1 MNTEAIATQHLSK
14 YARKQQRLAEEKN
27 FGTDYTKQIEQAE
40 KEQQEQTESD
50 TPKNTQKLDAMRKHQ
65 RLKDKAIVTI
75 ERKKIEV
82 QAFQML
88 LDATPEN
95 DVNVRTSYAKKLC
108 VAKQTIERM
117 AAARDKHMQK
127 IRRIAE
133 ELKIGAETTC

>member
-1 MNTEAIATQHLSK
+1 MEETQHLSK

-40 KEQQEQTESD
+40 REQQEQQVID
-50 TPKNTQKLDAMRKHQ
+50 TLKNKKLDAMRKHQ
-65 RLKDKAIVTI
+65 RLKDKAIATI

-88 LDATPEN
+88 LDCTPEQ

-108 VAKQTIERM
+108 TAKRTIEQM
-117 AAARDKHMQK
+117 TLARDKHYLK
-127 IRRIAE
+127 IKRIAE
-133 ELKIGAETTC
+133 ELKIDTETTY

>member
-1 MNTEAIATQHLSK
+1 MEETQHLSK

-27 FGTDYTKQIEQAE
+27 YGTDYSKQIEQAE
-40 KEQQEQTESD
+40 NEQQEQQQSD
-50 TPKNTQKLDAMRKHQ
+50 TPKNAQKLDAMRKHQ

-95 DVNVRTSYAKKLC
+95 DVNVRTMWAKKLC
-108 VAKQTIERM
+108 AAKQMIEQM
-117 AAARDKHMQK
+117 TNARDMHLSKMRLIQQ
-127 IRRIAE
+127 
-133 ELKIGAETTC
+133 ELKLNEQ

>member
-1 MNTEAIATQHLSK
+1 MEETQHLSK

-27 FGTDYTKQIEQAE
+27 YGTDYSKQIEQAE
-40 KEQQEQTESD
+40 KEQQEQQESD
-50 TPKNTQKLDAMRKHQ
+50 TPKNAQKLDAMRKHQ

-95 DVNVRTSYAKKLC
+95 DVNVRTMWAKKLC
-108 VAKQTIERM
+108 AAKQTIEQM
-117 AAARDKHMQK
+117 TNARDMHLSKMKLIQQ
-127 IRRIAE
+127 
-133 ELKIGAETTC
+133 ELKLNEQ

>member
-1 MNTEAIATQHLSK
+1 MEETQHLSK

-27 FGTDYTKQIEQAE
+27 FGTDYTQQIEQAE
-40 KEQQEQTESD
+40 REQQEQQESD
-50 TPKNTQKLDAMRKHQ
+50 TPKNNQKIDAMRKHQ

-95 DVNVRTSYAKKLC
+95 DVNVRTMWAKKLC
-108 VAKQTIERM
+108 AAKRTIEQM
-117 AAARDKHMQK
+117 TLARDKHL
-127 IRRIAE
+127 RRIQLIKQ
-133 ELKIGAETTC
+133 ELKLNEQ